1 MRVLFGGSFNPPT
14 IAHKK
19 IIEALSEHFNEVI
32 IVPNGDNYGRKQLD
46 NYFHRKNML
55 KLMLNEFNNVIISDI
70 EKNRT
75 FVGTYQ
81 TLRDLGHPVFAC
93 GDDWI
98 KTLHTW
104 KNSDILLEEN
114 KFLIFTRE
122 LDKNEILRY
131 ISNDKNL
138 SKYIDKFSILEIDF
152 PNVSSNNFRTN
163 HDYSVLTNE
172 VINYIKENNLYTED

>member
-1 MRVLFGGSFNPPT
+1 MLF
-14 IAHKK
+14 
-19 IIEALSEHFNEVI
+19 
-32 IVPNGDNYGRKQLD
+32 
-46 NYFHRKNML
+46 
-55 KLMLNEFNNVIISDI
+55 
-70 EKNRT
+70 
-75 FVGTYQ
+75 
-81 TLRDLGHPVFAC
+81 C
-93 GDDWI
+93 
-98 KTLHTW
+98 
-104 KNSDILLEEN
+104 N